1 MKCIFGQPI
10 ILCFSSRYIQ
20 LSLKNRTK
28 EKWISGNQAIKYK
41 VLSNSNIINKLLK
54 QLLVHINT
62 KQALTEY
69 LADYTL
75 NALKDT
81 KSVAITFSK
90 QTKTNIQGF
99 NLDLANHDHEEANTL
114 LVLHAINVGK
124 SNPFQECIIVS
135 PDTDVF
141 LLLVHY

>member
-20 LSLKNRTK
+20 QSLKNRTR
-28 EKWISGNQAIKYK
+28 EKWTSGNQVNKYK
-41 VLSNSNIINKLLK
+41 VLSNSNISNKLLK
-54 QLLVHINT
+54 QLLAHINT

-75 NALKDT
+75 NVLKDT

-99 NLDLANHDHEEANTL
+99 NLDLANHDHEEVNILWFYML
-114 LVLHAINVGK
+114 LMWGRVNLSRNASLFHLTQM
-124 SNPFQECIIVS
+124 SSYF
-135 PDTDVF
+135 
-141 LLLVHY
+141 